1 MKKVLGLIAV
11 LLLAVPVLAEEVPL
25 ATAPVYN
32 CDYQPSC
39 EVAPGIYGA
48 MGTPAKS
55 KFNLSIGGFV
65 KLDYAY
71 NTVNFGTNGFLLPG
85 APGGSIAISTA
96 KYRQEQSEFS
106 ARQSRFWLKVGG
118 PTFLGA
124 KTNALIEADFAGTQ
138 ATTTAALNENG
149 FVRMRHAYGSL
160 DWTNTQVLFGQTN
173 DIFGPMIAN
182 TIDFRQGA
190 SFGSANNPRVAQIRV
205 TQKIPFNADNSLKLV
220 VGVQNPTQDTNNN
233 AGDGTDTYGT
243 VVNGAAQVMF
253 LSNALGKAPGLMG
266 LAMNPLTVGVFGL
279 AGSEK
284 VGVAGANRAVDS
296 YGYGVYAFVPVLKS
310 KDGKNRAM
318 TMSLEAQAY
327 MAANMTFDSATGNAV
342 TGAAPNKTGAKGYGV
357 VGQAIFY
364 PIQDLGVTAGYMRR
378 NAYNYA
384 TFTAANF
391 EKTNE
396 LIYGNVAYDLNAAV
410 RVAAEYEHAK
420 TEYGNNVTPAAPNN
434 TGASSLFGTAIGQ
447 DNTIRMAMYY
457 FF

>member
-1 MKKVLGLIAV
+1 MKKTLGFVAAA
-11 LLLAVPVLAEEVPL
+11 LLVS
-25 ATAPVYN
+25 ATAMAADAPTYN

-48 MGTPAKS
+48 MTSPVKS
-55 KFNLSIGGFV
+55 KFDLSIAGFV
-65 KLDYAY
+65 RLDYAY
-71 NTVNFGTNGFLLPG
+71 NSTNLGANGFLLPNG
-85 APGGSIAISTA
+85 PIPKTTSNAGREDQSI
-96 KYRQEQSEFS
+96 FS
-106 ARQSRFWLKVGG
+106 ARISRFALKVAG

-124 KTNALIEADFAGTQ
+124 KTNALIEADFLGLPAAAANQ
-138 ATTTAALNENG
+138 NATLNENG
-149 FVRMRHAYGSL
+149 VLRMRHAYGSL
-160 DWTNTQVLFGQTN
+160 DWANTQVLFGQTN